1 MRMAPATA
9 AWRKPMSAIRNLRV
23 MGARKK
29 PVDDVMVAFIETPFE
44 NITDLDYCSG
54 REILHSKS

>member
-1 MRMAPATA
+1 
-9 AWRKPMSAIRNLRV
+9 MSAIRNLGV

-44 NITDLDYCSG
+44 NVTDLHYCSG
-54 REILHSKS
+54 RETLHSKS

>member
-1 MRMAPATA
+1 
-9 AWRKPMSAIRNLRV
+9 MSAIRNLGV

-29 PVDDVMVAFIETPFE
+29 PVDDVMVAFIETPFQ
-44 NITDLDYCSG
+44 NITDLDYCSR

>member
-1 MRMAPATA
+1 
-9 AWRKPMSAIRNLRV
+9 MSAIRNLGV

-44 NITDLDYCSG
+44 NVTDLDYCSG